1 MGSVASKWDDKEEDL
16 DGEPL
21 GSSSDSGEVVE
32 VDTRVAEE
40 RRAVLREVE
49 VKVMQ
54 YQDEL
59 ETGRRSGKTGWT
71 VSEQVEAQRRKLMR
85 KAVEGSRRSPSS
97 SPERKPEK
105 AKKKKRRR
113 RSRSSSPSSPER
125 SSKRGRDRS
134 RSPKRSK
141 RSRSRSPKKHKKK
154 SRH

>member
-113 RSRSSSPSSPER
+113 TRSSSRSRSRTPERKKDKRRRSRSSSSSPER
-125 SSKRGRDRS
+125 G
-134 RSPKRSK
+134 SK
-141 RSRSRSPKKHKKK
+141 RSNRDRAAS
-154 SRH
+154 